1 MSAPS
6 AARRPGGAPGRWPGG
21 APGACLITVTFEAEL
36 GILAADPGA
45 AVKQKSLSIGR
56 YGANRGVERLLRVLA
71 ERDLRSSWFVPAEN
85 AVRYASLTA
94 EVIAA
99 GHEIANCGMAL
110 EDFGGLSLP
119 EQLNRVRE
127 ARATIE
133 DAHGVRTTG
142 FRAGR
147 GEADRALPGL
157 LRADGFTWT
166 SLLRGDDLPIAYPD
180 GLVELPHHHEL
191 DDAAYFAFNLD
202 PPMPAGSPRIAP
214 IGEVYDNWSAEFA
227 AYADEEL
234 LFVLDL
240 HPELIGT
247 PARAA
252 MLGDLLDQVVDSG
265 VRVAT
270 GADLAA
276 WWIDTQGAPE
286 ALPADHPSA
295 VFDRHATEAECR

>member
-1 MSAPS
+1 MSD
-6 AARRPGGAPGRWPGG
+6 RWPNGG
-21 APGACLITVTFEAEL
+21 QLACLITVALDAEL
-36 GILAADPGA
+36 GVLAADPS
-45 AVKQKSLSIGR
+45 AVTRQKSLSVGR
-56 YGANRGVERLLRVLA
+56 YGTNRGAERLLAVLA
-71 ERDLRSSWFVPAEN
+71 DRGLRSSWFLPSRNAETH
-85 AVRYASLTA
+85 ASLTA
-94 EVIAA
+94 EVAAA
-99 GHEIANCGMAL
+99 GHEIAVSGLAL
-110 EDFGGLSLP
+110 EDFGTLGLADQRRCVVAARERI
-119 EQLNRVRE
+119 EQR
-127 ARATIE
+127 
-133 DAHGVRTTG
+133 HGVRAVG
-142 FRAGR
+142 FRPGR
-147 GEADRALPGL
+147 GDAHPALADL
-157 LRADGFTWT
+157 LRADGFTW
-166 SLLRGDDLPIAYPD
+166 SSQLRGDDLPITLPC